1 MYLARRSGVELM
13 ATPRSEM
20 SDEPKTLE
28 YFPER
33 PRIESSAIAW
43 YAFLIPGGVIV
54 AVGLFAPD
62 WALPAGVTAAL
73 VMWYRRRRLLKRPHA
88 TLRVKDG
95 HLIVTDARSQAIF
108 SKGLDELYNV
118 TLETKTIQKVQENMS
133 SGIPDL
139 RFIDSRVG
147 PSIDNCRIELVTS
160 DEVVTLTDF
169 FTSSIDANDWFSK
182 IRRFLKQ
189 NGWRPLDER
198 EPPAGAA

>member
-1 MYLARRSGVELM
+1 M
-13 ATPRSEM
+13 SEQ
-20 SDEPKTLE
+20 PKTLE

-33 PRIESSAIAW
+33 PRIESSAAAW
-43 YAFLIPGGVIV
+43 YAFLIPGMVVV
-54 AVGLFAPD
+54 AVGVFAPS
-62 WALPAGVTAAL
+62 WALPAGVMAAL
-73 VMWYRRRRLLKRPHA
+73 AMWYRHRQLVKRPHA
-88 TLRVKDG
+88 TLSVQNG
-95 HLIVTDARSQAIF
+95 HLIVTDARSHAIF
-108 SKGLDELYNV
+108 SKGLDELLNV

-147 PSIDNCRIELVTS
+147 PSIDNCRIELVTR

-182 IRRFLKQ
+182 IRRFLRQ

-198 EPPAGAA
+198 EPSAGVA